1 MILYIR
7 LVVNTFQ
14 WFRFTILQLFVILSM
29 VICMTKLTE
38 IYAGSPANVDTRKIE
53 KAMQKAFVTVQQA
66 AAQQRELFAERLRTL
81 RNNAGLTQAQ
91 LAEKA
96 GMDRALITRYETG
109 NAMPRKKAI
118 ERLAAALN
126 VASAALDVNIAYDVF
141 DIALLRRHGITVR
154 LVQTGLYVLSLP
166 GCHDII
172 LSARD
177 LSNLWEE
184 SGDETMKVFNAAL
197 ESYAVNLLMRS
208 LYEQYAADQ
217 NASDTPAD

>member
-1 MILYIR
+1 MK
-7 LVVNTFQ
+7 
-14 WFRFTILQLFVILSM
+14 
-29 VICMTKLTE
+29 KLTE
-38 IYAGSPANVDTRKIE
+38 IEIVAGSPAHVDTRKIE

-118 ERLAAALN
+118 KKLAAALN
-126 VASAALDVNIAYDVF
+126 VAPAVLDVNIAYDVF

-154 LVQTGLYVLSLP
+154 VAQTGLYVLSLP

-172 LSARD
+172 LSAED

-184 SGDETMKVFNAAL
+184 SGDETMKVFNTAL

-217 NASDTPAD
+217 DGSDTPAE